1 MVSVKNS
8 HLEDNNI
15 GIAVKDGSSS
25 IIEKSN
31 LLNNSIQV
39 AAYAKNW
46 QYGGG
51 GKVKILNS
59 ELSSNQNNFDTS
71 SDPDDKDSDESK
83 ELVQNS
89 KIELINSIV
98 KGEIKIKGEN
108 FINLKK

>member
-1 MVSVKNS
+1 M
-8 HLEDNNI
+8 
-15 GIAVKDGSSS
+15 
-25 IIEKSN
+25 
-31 LLNNSIQV
+31 
-39 AAYAKNW
+39 
-46 QYGGG
+46 
-51 GKVKILNS
+51 
-59 ELSSNQNNFDTS
+59 SSNQNNFDTS

>member
-1 MVSVKNS
+1 M
-8 HLEDNNI
+8 
-15 GIAVKDGSSS
+15 AVWGS
-25 IIEKSN
+25 
-31 LLNNSIQV
+31 
-39 AAYAKNW
+39 
-46 QYGGG
+46 
-51 GKVKILNS
+51 GKVKIFNS

-98 KGEIKIKGEN
+98 KGEIKIKIEN